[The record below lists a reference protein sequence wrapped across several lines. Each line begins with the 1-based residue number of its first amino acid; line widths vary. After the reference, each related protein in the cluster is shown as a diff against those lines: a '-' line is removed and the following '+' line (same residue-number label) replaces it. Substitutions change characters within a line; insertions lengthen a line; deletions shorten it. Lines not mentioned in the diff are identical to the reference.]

1 MEKLDLNNNKYS
13 LYILK
18 KNIWVF
24 NIWDILK
31 TQKINEAFAS
41 NYILNKAFQ
50 LTPEEEKITIA
61 DVMKYQ
67 THLDEKL
74 LLRLLIIG
82 PPPELFPN
90 FDYF

>member
-18 KNIWVF
+18 KNIWAF

-31 TQKINEAFAS
+31 TQKINEEFAS

-67 THLDEKL
+67 THLDENL

-82 PPPELFPN
+82 PPLELFPN
-90 FDYF
+90 FDFF